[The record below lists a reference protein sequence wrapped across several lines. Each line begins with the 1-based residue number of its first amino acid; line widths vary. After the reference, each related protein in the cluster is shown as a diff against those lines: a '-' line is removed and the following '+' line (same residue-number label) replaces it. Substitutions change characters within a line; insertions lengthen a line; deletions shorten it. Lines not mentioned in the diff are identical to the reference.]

1 MACSFWVFSSSSVS
15 LCLLRNLLVDFFH
28 FFGRVRLCVWNIQLD
43 FVGSLL
49 APLLYINIHEM
60 ASLQKFELSEW
71 FLYLSHFSFALHESL
86 LCNNF
91 AYLFALL

>member
-1 MACSFWVFSSSSVS
+1 
-15 LCLLRNLLVDFFH
+15 VDFFH

-60 ASLQKFELSEW
+60 ASLQKFELSE
-71 FLYLSHFSFALHESL
+71 
-86 LCNNF
+86 
-91 AYLFALL
+91 